1 MGQGKESA
9 ESMAVEESG
18 AGAVS
23 VLVHAGEQ
31 MTLDAVS
38 AALESVESVSVV
50 ARAADLEGVSRYARG
65 HRPGVVLLVAWPG
78 DPVEQTS
85 RVVGVLAE
93 ASPESRVLVLGRS
106 TDAEVVRGVLREGA
120 NGYVLALQGVDA
132 LVEGIE
138 LAAQDYAYVSPRLG
152 CEIARIPD
160 AKPDDLTERELEIV
174 SRIAHGQT
182 NAEAAIELALSV
194 RTIES
199 HRRTIYEKLDIGA
212 RHELVSYAIEHGL
225 LPLGPAERL
234 AVASRPAAP
243 PLRAGSTPARSV
255 AA

>member
-1 MGQGKESA
+1 MDYATREASIGGMTTA
-9 ESMAVEESG
+9 R
-18 AGAVS
+18 VS
-23 VLVHAGEQ
+23 VLLYAAEK
-31 MTLDAVS
+31 MTLDAVG
-38 AALESVESVSVV
+38 AALGAVETVEVV
-50 ARAADLEGVSRYARG
+50 ARAGDLEDVPRYARG
-65 HRPGVVLLVAWPG
+65 HKPAVVLLISWPG
-78 DPVEQTS
+78 DPVDQTA
-85 RVVGVLAE
+85 RAVEMLAD

-120 NGYVLALQGVDA
+120 NGYVLALQGIDT

-160 AKPDDLTERELEIV
+160 VKPDDLTKRELEIV

-182 NAEAAIELALSV
+182 NAETAFDLSLSV

-199 HRRTIYEKLDIGA
+199 HRRAIYDKLGISA
-212 RHELVSYAIEHGL
+212 RHELVGYAIERGL
-225 LPLGPAERL
+225 LPVSGTQEGAGAPGRAAGPSGGGGGL
-234 AVASRPAAP
+234 AR
-243 PLRAGSTPARSV
+243 TV